1 MKLNHE
7 VVGANWDDEQG
18 VWHVEVK
25 DLVRGVTFLDTAEV
39 LINGMGVLK
48 YAGPSYGRNKQKQRL
63 PD

>member
-7 VVGANWDDEQG
+7 VVGATWDDEKG
-18 VWHVEVK
+18 VWQVMVK

-48 YAGPSYGRNKQKQRL
+48 YANPS
-63 PD
+63 